1 MLQLILNVELNFEA
15 QPLQSLHKGHDISH
29 IPVRTN
35 LKKQINF
42 QLETWDSK
50 AVKYGNKRDI

>member
-1 MLQLILNVELNFEA
+1 MLQLTLNVELNFEA

-29 IPVRTN
+29 IPVRTH

-50 AVKYGNKRDI
+50 AVK